1 MTQVRPD
8 ALPSALA
15 RGVPPIVWIHGDEP
29 LIVQECAQTVR
40 EALRAQGF
48 SERRVFDAGRGFR
61 IDELLAQAGT
71 MSLFAQSQL
80 IELRFAG
87 KATRE
92 IGQAVADVSSRL
104 DATTRL
110 LLSGPRVDR
119 AHAESSWF
127 QAIER
132 CGIVVPV
139 WPIERARLP
148 QWIAARLARQHQSAD
163 RDTLEWIAERV
174 EGNLL
179 AAHQEIAK
187 LGLLFPTGELP
198 AEAARAAVL
207 DVARYDAFDLVEA
220 MLTADA
226 PRTLRTLDGLRA
238 EGVVEPLVLWAIAD
252 ALRTLLRLSEMRAAG
267 RPPAQAMREARVPR
281 PRERIYE
288 RALQRVDGERL
299 RGALQR
305 AARTDRMIKG
315 IDPGDAWLGIGVLAM
330 SVADAPTLA
339 ESAEASY

>member
-8 ALPSALA
+8 ALPAALA

-29 LIVQECAQTVR
+29 LIVQECAQAVR
-40 EALRAQGF
+40 QALRAEGF
-48 SERRVFDAGRGFR
+48 AERRVFDAGRGFR

-80 IELRFAG
+80 IELRFPG
-87 KATRE
+87 KPTRE
-92 IGQAVADVSSRL
+92 IGQAVADVASRL
-104 DATTRL
+104 DAATRL
-110 LLSGPRVDR
+110 LVSGPRVDR
-119 AHAESSWF
+119 AHTESPWF

-132 CGIVVPV
+132 CGIVVQV
-139 WPIERARLP
+139 WPLERAQLP
-148 QWIAARLARQHQSAD
+148 QWIAARLARQQQSAD
-163 RDTLEWIAERV
+163 RETLEWIAERV

-179 AAHQEIAK
+179 AAHQEIGK
-187 LGLLFPTGELP
+187 LGLLFPAGELP
-198 AEAARAAVL
+198 AEATRAAVL

-226 PRTLRTLDGLRA
+226 PRTLRTLDGLRS
-238 EGVVEPLVLWAIAD
+238 EGVAEPLVLWAIAD

-267 RPPAQAMREARVPR
+267 RPLAQAMREARVPR

-288 RALQRVDGERL
+288 RALQRVDAGRL
-299 RGALQR
+299 QAALQR

-315 IDPGDAWLGIGVLAM
+315 IDPSDAWLGIEVLVM
-330 SVADAPTLA
+330 SIAGAPTLA
-339 ESAEASY
+339 ETAETTS